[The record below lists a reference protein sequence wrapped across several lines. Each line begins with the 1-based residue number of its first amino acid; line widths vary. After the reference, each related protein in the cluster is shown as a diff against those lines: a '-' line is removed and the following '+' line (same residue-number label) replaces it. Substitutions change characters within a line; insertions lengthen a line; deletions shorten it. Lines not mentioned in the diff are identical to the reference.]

1 MMALPENNL
10 RIADKLSFNFRN
22 ATSAASRQQKK
33 KKNKDVP
40 YGSNDMKLDVQGT
53 HHLQMA
59 GGLSMRELAQPEAP
73 KNQEF
78 TRPKLEIEHSENRL
92 TVALAWREKA
102 GIGHDCPLALC

>member
-1 MMALPENNL
+1 
-10 RIADKLSFNFRN
+10 
-22 ATSAASRQQKK
+22 
-33 KKNKDVP
+33 
-40 YGSNDMKLDVQGT
+40 MKLDVQGT

-92 TVALAWREKA
+92 TVALAWREKGGGDRA
-102 GIGHDCPLALC
+102 